1 MSTIIETETIF
12 DLEQKARE
20 TRKLILKMIYKAQS
34 GHPGGSFSAT
44 EILTTLYFKIM
55 NIDPENPSW
64 VDRDRFILSKGH
76 ACPVLYATLALRGY
90 FPKEDTETLRCLG
103 SKCQGHP
110 DMNKLEGLDAS
121 TGALGEGLS
130 IGVGMAMIGK
140 LDKKKNN
147 IYVMIGDGESQE
159 GQIWE
164 AAMSAAKYQLDNLIV
179 FTDYNKIQ
187 VDGFVKEVMPIEPLK
202 DKWISFGWDIQE
214 IDGHNIEQII
224 TSVNKAKQQKGKPNM
239 IIANTIKGKGVSFME
254 NTPKWHSG
262 TLKEEEYAIAMKELE
277 ENI

>member
-1 MSTIIETETIF
+1 MSTLIEAEMIS
-12 DLEQKARE
+12 DLEKQANE
-20 TRKLILKMIYKAQS
+20 TRKLVLKMIYKAQS
-34 GHPGGSFSAT
+34 GHPGGSFSAAD
-44 EILTTLYFKIM
+44 IVTTLYFQLM
-55 NIDPENPSW
+55 NIDPKNPSW
-64 VDRDRFILSKGH
+64 IDRDRFILSKGH

-90 FPKEDTETLRCLG
+90 FPEEYTDTLRCLG

-110 DMNKLEGLDAS
+110 DMTKLEGLDAS

-140 LDKKKNN
+140 LDKKKDN
-147 IYVMIGDGESQE
+147 IFVMIGDGESQE

-164 AAMSAAKYQLDNLIV
+164 AAMSAAKYRLDNLIV

-202 DKWISFGWDIQE
+202 DKWISFGWEVQE
-214 IDGHNIEQII
+214 IDGHDIKQII
-224 TSVNKAKQQKGKPNM
+224 ASVDKAKEQKGKPNM

-262 TLKEEEYAIAMKELE
+262 TLTEKEYLIAMKELE
-277 ENI
+277 EK